1 MLVFNIKRLLLYSIE
16 VCLLVGL
23 FPAVDSIKR
32 DRKKPRESYVMCPHP
47 KCQCKPA
54 KHGDVVVR
62 CIKVSERLP
71 EFTKLNITF
80 AEIHLAKKNLTE
92 LPESGFRGVRTRLL
106 DIASNPFHLERI
118 NGMAFAGLEDVL
130 ETLWL
135 SDCGLHEMPNGSL
148 SILQKLKVLHF
159 EENHMSEIP
168 SRFLFR
174 NRQLRE
180 IYLNRNNIKT
190 ISVNAFSEL
199 NNLKL
204 LKLGQNQIHSL
215 PAKLFKFLTNL
226 TSLDI
231 SHNFIHDIAPGTF
244 EGLKNLRWLEL
255 ESNMIKSL
263 NRDTFKGARNLRNM
277 KVENNQ
283 LIIIANNTFRAIN
296 KLEYLSIDIAN
307 VSTLTASTFGGLGRL
322 KTMSIGEIVHQELPD
337 RLLSSMLNLRRLSLT
352 DNMGKFTGLQ
362 KNMFAE
368 KFSFKNLSVFVS
380 PIRGCRC
387 SEQWI
392 RNMTTLG
399 TYVHGFCVDNRPLSC
414 TGKVFSKVGSGTS
427 QKGVNSDRK
436 LKTPESTDT

>member
-1 MLVFNIKRLLLYSIE
+1 MLVFNIRGLLIYSIE
-16 VCLLVGL
+16 VCLLVEL
-23 FPAVDSIKR
+23 LPTADSLKR

-47 KCQCKPA
+47 RCQCKPA

-71 EFTKLNITF
+71 QFIKLNITF

-92 LPESGFRGVRTRLL
+92 LPDSGFRGVRMRLL
-106 DIASNPFHLERI
+106 DIASNPLHVDRI
-118 NGMAFAGLEDVL
+118 NDMAFAGLEDVL
-130 ETLWL
+130 EILWL
-135 SDCGLHEMPNGSL
+135 SDCSLHDIPNGSL
-148 SILQKLKVLHF
+148 SILQNLKVLHF
-159 EENHMSEIP
+159 EENLMSEIP

-174 NRQLRE
+174 NKQLRE
-180 IYLNRNNIKT
+180 ISLNRNNIKT
-190 ISVNAFSEL
+190 ISVNAFAEL
-199 NNLKL
+199 TNLKL

-231 SHNFIHDIAPGTF
+231 SHNLLHDIVPETF
-244 EGLKNLRWLEL
+244 EGLKNLRWLEM

-263 NRDTFKGARNLRNM
+263 NRDIFKGARNLRNM

-307 VSTLTASTFGGLGRL
+307 VSILTASTFGGLGRL
-322 KTMSIGEIVHQELPD
+322 KTMSIGEIVHQRLPD
-337 RLLSSMLNLRRLSLT
+337 RFLASMLSLRRLSLT
-352 DNMGKFTGLQ
+352 DSMGKFTGLQ

-380 PIRGCRC
+380 PIRSCRC
-387 SEQWI
+387 GEQWI
-392 RNMTTLG
+392 RNMTSLG

-414 TGKVFSKVGSGTS
+414 TGKVFSKVGFGAS
-427 QKGVNSDRK
+427 QKDVNNDRR
-436 LKTPESTDT
+436 LKEPESTNT